1 MRQEAEKYADVY
13 RAVSCADKPWS
24 EKKQSTPGYMTVYLA
39 LVMGILLS
47 LILAVLTAVRISTIR
62 MYIECCADMAL
73 DSALA
78 EYHRE
83 MLDQYDLFFIDT
95 AYQTGD
101 PSYHRTEEHIF
112 RYMERNLRPQEEFPT
127 AGAKD
132 LLGLSTEA
140 VELLQA
146 GVATDDG
153 GTVLQYHIVQ
163 YMKDISGLSLAE
175 TLLEQGN
182 QLEDLQGRDLEAE
195 WDAAEES
202 LKEEIFRRKKLQD
215 KDWDGEIPETP
226 SDAVR
231 ATRSEGILGAAAQGM
246 QLSSACLS
254 GAGRPSV
261 RHLNSGTGLSDG
273 KEAVNSLVDQGLLY
287 AYILKKCGSFGQEK
301 ENSALAYEVEYILQ
315 QQTQDR
321 ENLKKTLQEILLL
334 REAVNA
340 AFLFGSS
347 LKAEAETAAGVI
359 AILLGLPEIKD
370 LAATVILFA
379 WAYAESVK
387 DVRILLRGDKIP
399 LVKSEESW
407 NTPFS
412 QLLTYR
418 SHLDSYRSSADG
430 MSYQDYLGALLVCHG
445 AKKAIAGLMD
455 VMESDI
461 RQTPGNSN
469 FRLDGLIDGM
479 QACIRVVSGY
489 TGSYEITRR
498 YEYE

>member
-1 MRQEAEKYADVY
+1 MRQKAEKYADVH
-13 RAVSCADKPWS
+13 RAVSCVDKPWS
-24 EKKQSTPGYMTVYLA
+24 ERKQSTPGYMTVYLA

-112 RYMERNLRPQEEFPT
+112 RYMERNLRPQEEFST

-132 LLGLSTEA
+132 LLGLSTED

-231 ATRSEGILGAAAQGM
+231 ATRSEGILGAATQGM
-246 QLSSACLS
+246 YLSSACLS
-254 GAGRPSV
+254 GADDR
-261 RHLNSGTGLSDG
+261 L
-273 KEAVNSLVDQGLLY
+273 
-287 AYILKKCGSFGQEK
+287 CG
-301 ENSALAYEVEYILQ
+301 I
-315 QQTQDR
+315 
-321 ENLKKTLQEILLL
+321 
-334 REAVNA
+334 
-340 AFLFGSS
+340 
-347 LKAEAETAAGVI
+347 
-359 AILLGLPEIKD
+359 
-370 LAATVILFA
+370 
-379 WAYAESVK
+379 
-387 DVRILLRGDKIP
+387 
-399 LVKSEESW
+399 
-407 NTPFS
+407 
-412 QLLTYR
+412 
-418 SHLDSYRSSADG
+418 
-430 MSYQDYLGALLVCHG
+430 
-445 AKKAIAGLMD
+445 
-455 VMESDI
+455 
-461 RQTPGNSN
+461 
-469 FRLDGLIDGM
+469 
-479 QACIRVVSGY
+479 
-489 TGSYEITRR
+489 
-498 YEYE
+498 

>member
-1 MRQEAEKYADVY
+1 MLMYWKNRAVNGAWKLQRRVYEVLRNEDGVGTVEVVLLILVATGLVLIFKDRITELVTNIFGKIHVPGREDMRQKAGWCADVH
-13 RAVSCADKPWS
+13 RAVSCADKSWS
-24 EKKQSTPGYMTVYLA
+24 ERKQSTPGYMTVYLA

-231 ATRSEGILGAAAQGM
+231 ATRSEGILGSSAQGM

-273 KEAVNSLVDQGLLY
+273 KEAANSLVDQGLLY
-287 AYILKKCGSFGQEK
+287 AYILKKMRQLRAGE
-301 ENSALAYEVEYILQ
+301 
-315 QQTQDR
+315 R
-321 ENLKKTLQEILLL
+321 KTARSLTRWNI
-334 REAVNA
+334 
-340 AFLFGSS
+340 FCSS
-347 LKAEAETAAGVI
+347 RR
-359 AILLGLPEIKD
+359 
-370 LAATVILFA
+370 
-379 WAYAESVK
+379 
-387 DVRILLRGDKIP
+387 RIRKI
-399 LVKSEESW
+399 
-407 NTPFS
+407 
-412 QLLTYR
+412 
-418 SHLDSYRSSADG
+418 
-430 MSYQDYLGALLVCHG
+430 
-445 AKKAIAGLMD
+445 
-455 VMESDI
+455 
-461 RQTPGNSN
+461 
-469 FRLDGLIDGM
+469 
-479 QACIRVVSGY
+479 
-489 TGSYEITRR
+489 
-498 YEYE
+498 

>member
-1 MRQEAEKYADVY
+1 MRQKAEKYADVH

-24 EKKQSTPGYMTVYLA
+24 ERKQSTPGYMTVYLA

-132 LLGLSTEA
+132 LLGLSTED

-215 KDWDGEIPETP
+215 KE

-273 KEAVNSLVDQGLLY
+273 KEAANSLVDQGLLY

>member
-1 MRQEAEKYADVY
+1 MRQKAEKYADVY

-24 EKKQSTPGYMTVYLA
+24 ERKQSTPGYMTVYLA

-47 LILAVLTAVRISTIR
+47 LILAVLTVVRISTIR

-246 QLSSACLS
+246 QLSSACIP

-273 KEAVNSLVDQGLLY
+273 KEAVN
-287 AYILKKCGSFGQEK
+287 
-301 ENSALAYEVEYILQ
+301 
-315 QQTQDR
+315 
-321 ENLKKTLQEILLL
+321 
-334 REAVNA
+334 
-340 AFLFGSS
+340 
-347 LKAEAETAAGVI
+347 
-359 AILLGLPEIKD
+359 
-370 LAATVILFA
+370 
-379 WAYAESVK
+379 
-387 DVRILLRGDKIP
+387 KIGRAH
-399 LVKSEESW
+399 V
-407 NTPFS
+407 
-412 QLLTYR
+412 
-418 SHLDSYRSSADG
+418 
-430 MSYQDYLGALLVCHG
+430 
-445 AKKAIAGLMD
+445 
-455 VMESDI
+455 
-461 RQTPGNSN
+461 
-469 FRLDGLIDGM
+469 
-479 QACIRVVSGY
+479 
-489 TGSYEITRR
+489 
-498 YEYE
+498 

>member
-1 MRQEAEKYADVY
+1 MQ
-13 RAVSCADKPWS
+13 
-24 EKKQSTPGYMTVYLA
+24 
-39 LVMGILLS
+39 
-47 LILAVLTAVRISTIR
+47 LTMAGR
-62 MYIECCADMAL
+62 CC
-73 DSALA
+73 S
-78 EYHRE
+78 
-83 MLDQYDLFFIDT
+83 
-95 AYQTGD
+95 
-101 PSYHRTEEHIF
+101 
-112 RYMERNLRPQEEFPT
+112 
-127 AGAKD
+127 
-132 LLGLSTEA
+132 
-140 VELLQA
+140 
-146 GVATDDG
+146 
-153 GTVLQYHIVQ
+153 IVQ

-254 GAGRPSV
+254 GADRPSV

-273 KEAVNSLVDQGLLY
+273 KEAENSLVDQGLLY
-287 AYILKKCGSFGQEK
+287 AYILRKCGSFGKEK

-430 MSYQDYLGALLVCHG
+430 MNYQDYLGALLVCHG

>member
-1 MRQEAEKYADVY
+1 MRQKAEKYADVY

-163 YMKDISGLSLAE
+163 YMKDISGISLAE

-321 ENLKKTLQEILLL
+321 
-334 REAVNA
+334 
-340 AFLFGSS
+340 
-347 LKAEAETAAGVI
+347 
-359 AILLGLPEIKD
+359 
-370 LAATVILFA
+370 
-379 WAYAESVK
+379 VK

-498 YEYE
+498 HEYE

>member
-1 MRQEAEKYADVY
+1 MRQKAGWCAGVH
-13 RAVSCADKPWS
+13 RAVSCADKSWS
-24 EKKQSTPGYMTVYLA
+24 ERKQSTSGYMTVYLA

-132 LLGLSTEA
+132 LLGLSTED

-226 SDAVR
+226 P
-231 ATRSEGILGAAAQGM
+231 
-246 QLSSACLS
+246 SSAS
-254 GAGRPSV
+254 RSIG
-261 RHLNSGTGLSDG
+261 
-273 KEAVNSLVDQGLLY
+273 SL
-287 AYILKKCGSFGQEK
+287 
-301 ENSALAYEVEYILQ
+301 
-315 QQTQDR
+315 TQ
-321 ENLKKTLQEILLL
+321 
-334 REAVNA
+334 
-340 AFLFGSS
+340 SS
-347 LKAEAETAAGVI
+347 SRA
-359 AILLGLPEIKD
+359 P
-370 LAATVILFA
+370 
-379 WAYAESVK
+379 
-387 DVRILLRGDKIP
+387 P
-399 LVKSEESW
+399 
-407 NTPFS
+407 P
-412 QLLTYR
+412 
-418 SHLDSYRSSADG
+418 
-430 MSYQDYLGALLVCHG
+430 
-445 AKKAIAGLMD
+445 
-455 VMESDI
+455 
-461 RQTPGNSN
+461 
-469 FRLDGLIDGM
+469 
-479 QACIRVVSGY
+479 
-489 TGSYEITRR
+489 
-498 YEYE
+498 

>member
-1 MRQEAEKYADVY
+1 MRQKAEKYADVH

-24 EKKQSTPGYMTVYLA
+24 ERKQSTPGYMTVYLA

-132 LLGLSTEA
+132 LLGLSTED

-231 ATRSEGILGAAAQGM
+231 ATRSEGILGAAVQGM

-273 KEAVNSLVDQGLLY
+273 K
-287 AYILKKCGSFGQEK
+287 
-301 ENSALAYEVEYILQ
+301 
-315 QQTQDR
+315 
-321 ENLKKTLQEILLL
+321 
-334 REAVNA
+334 EAVNA

-399 LVKSEESW
+399 LVKSEGSW

>member
-1 MRQEAEKYADVY
+1 
-13 RAVSCADKPWS
+13 
-24 EKKQSTPGYMTVYLA
+24 
-39 LVMGILLS
+39 
-47 LILAVLTAVRISTIR
+47 
-62 MYIECCADMAL
+62 
-73 DSALA
+73 
-78 EYHRE
+78 
-83 MLDQYDLFFIDT
+83 
-95 AYQTGD
+95 
-101 PSYHRTEEHIF
+101 
-112 RYMERNLRPQEEFPT
+112 MERNLRPQEEFPT

-132 LLGLSTEA
+132 LLGLSTED

-347 LKAEAETAAGVI
+347 LKVEAETAAGVI

>member
-1 MRQEAEKYADVY
+1 MRQKAGWCAGVH
-13 RAVSCADKPWS
+13 RAVSCVDKPWS
-24 EKKQSTPGYMTVYLA
+24 ERKQSTPGYMTVYLA

-246 QLSSACLS
+246 RLSSACLS

-321 ENLKKTLQEILLL
+321 ENLKKTLQEL
-334 REAVNA
+334 
-340 AFLFGSS
+340 S
-347 LKAEAETAAGVI
+347 LI
-359 AILLGLPEIKD
+359 HI
-370 LAATVILFA
+370 
-379 WAYAESVK
+379 
-387 DVRILLRGDKIP
+387 
-399 LVKSEESW
+399 
-407 NTPFS
+407 
-412 QLLTYR
+412 
-418 SHLDSYRSSADG
+418 
-430 MSYQDYLGALLVCHG
+430 
-445 AKKAIAGLMD
+445 
-455 VMESDI
+455 
-461 RQTPGNSN
+461 
-469 FRLDGLIDGM
+469 
-479 QACIRVVSGY
+479 
-489 TGSYEITRR
+489 
-498 YEYE
+498 

>member
-1 MRQEAEKYADVY
+1 M
-13 RAVSCADKPWS
+13 
-24 EKKQSTPGYMTVYLA
+24 
-39 LVMGILLS
+39 
-47 LILAVLTAVRISTIR
+47 
-62 MYIECCADMAL
+62 
-73 DSALA
+73 
-78 EYHRE
+78 
-83 MLDQYDLFFIDT
+83 
-95 AYQTGD
+95 
-101 PSYHRTEEHIF
+101 
-112 RYMERNLRPQEEFPT
+112 
-127 AGAKD
+127 
-132 LLGLSTEA
+132 
-140 VELLQA
+140 
-146 GVATDDG
+146 
-153 GTVLQYHIVQ
+153 
-163 YMKDISGLSLAE
+163 
-175 TLLEQGN
+175 
-182 QLEDLQGRDLEAE
+182 
-195 WDAAEES
+195 
-202 LKEEIFRRKKLQD
+202 
-215 KDWDGEIPETP
+215 
-226 SDAVR
+226 
-231 ATRSEGILGAAAQGM
+231 
-246 QLSSACLS
+246 
-254 GAGRPSV
+254 
-261 RHLNSGTGLSDG
+261 
-273 KEAVNSLVDQGLLY
+273 
-287 AYILKKCGSFGQEK
+287 
-301 ENSALAYEVEYILQ
+301 
-315 QQTQDR
+315 
-321 ENLKKTLQEILLL
+321 L

-370 LAATVILFA
+370 FAATVILFA